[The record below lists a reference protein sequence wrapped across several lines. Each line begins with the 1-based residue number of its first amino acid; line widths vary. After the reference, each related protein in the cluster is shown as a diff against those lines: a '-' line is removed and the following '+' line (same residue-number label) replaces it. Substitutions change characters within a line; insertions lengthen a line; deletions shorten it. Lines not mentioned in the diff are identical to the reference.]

1 MGHWGVGGH
10 GGMVAWGH
18 GGMGTCGCGGVG
30 ACGDVGACGCGG
42 AGTCGG
48 MGACGCVGVR
58 GHTHLPLLLIVL
70 VTVAA
75 PRGVKLLH
83 LRQRLAK
90 MCQVIFLVVQLVQ
103 TRLLMAM
110 LQQSTQI
117 IFLYIGEFTQIFFK
131 LL

>member
-1 MGHWGVGGH
+1 MK
-10 GGMVAWGH
+10 AWGH
-18 GGMGTCGCGGVG
+18 GGVGTCGCGGVG
-30 ACGDVGACGCGG
+30 AFEDVGACGCGDAG
-42 AGTCGG
+42 ACGG
-48 MGACGCVGVR
+48 MGAW

-83 LRQRLAK
+83 LRQRLAE
-90 MCQVIFLVVQLVQ
+90 MRQVIFLVVQLVQ

-110 LQQSTQI
+110 LQQSTLI
-117 IFLYIGEFTQIFFK
+117 IFLYIGEFTQFFCK